1 MYIQEEKFEDTK
13 GVSRSHRSKVR
24 QDTGQRDIQDTKG
37 VTRSHRSKVR
47 QDTGQRGN
55 QKS

>member
-1 MYIQEEKFEDTK
+1 MYIQEENFEDTK
-13 GVSRSHRSKVR
+13 GVTRSHNRSKVR

-37 VTRSHRSKVR
+37 VTRSHRSN
-47 QDTGQRGN
+47 TGQRGN

>member
-13 GVSRSHRSKVR
+13 VVSRSHRSKVR

-37 VTRSHRSKVR
+37 VTRSHRSN
-47 QDTGQRGN
+47 TGQRGN